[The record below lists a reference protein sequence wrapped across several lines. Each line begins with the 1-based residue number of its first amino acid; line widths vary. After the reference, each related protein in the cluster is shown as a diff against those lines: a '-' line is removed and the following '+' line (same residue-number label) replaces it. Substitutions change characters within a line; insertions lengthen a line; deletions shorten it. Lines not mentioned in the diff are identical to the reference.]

1 MTAPVVLWTVEADS
15 SAVGASVGRSGTGR
29 TAATPA
35 PSTAATLE
43 AAGLTKSFG
52 AGDQQTF
59 ALQDVSITLRAGE
72 FSLLMGPSGSG
83 KSTLLAV
90 ISALL
95 RPDAGSVSAL
105 GHDVWHCTEREL
117 EQFRLKHCSYIFQG
131 YNLFPALT
139 AAEQLEIVLKW
150 GERVSTSEAKKR
162 AEAVLGQ
169 LGLSNKLRL
178 RPAQLSGGEKQ
189 RVAIGRALVK
199 NPAFLFAD
207 EPTSALDWENGQQ
220 VVELLRAAAHE
231 RGATVLV
238 VTHDHRLVPFADRVF
253 EMTDGRLAN
262 SEGEPAGAHRPRG
275 EGGAAEDSDPGL
287 YLPRGPRL
295 ELRDPAA

>member
-1 MTAPVVLWTVEADS
+1 MTAPVALWTRASESGVTATGGGTEGGGGAT
-15 SAVGASVGRSGTGR
+15 SAPGV
-29 TAATPA
+29 
-35 PSTAATLE
+35 TLE
-43 AAGLTKSFG
+43 ATGLSKSFG
-52 AGDQQTF
+52 GGDQATF
-59 ALQDVSITLRAGE
+59 ALRDVSLTLRAGE

-90 ISALL
+90 ISALM

-117 EQFRLKHCSYIFQG
+117 ERFRLNYCSYIFQG

-162 AEAVLGQ
+162 AEAVLTQ
-169 LGLSNKLRL
+169 LGLSNKLHL
-178 RPAQLSGGEKQ
+178 RPTQLSGGEKQ

-220 VVELLRAAAHE
+220 VVELLRAAAHD

-253 EMTDGRLAN
+253 EMNDGRLLS
-262 SEGEPAGAHRPRG
+262 SEGEPAGARHAG
-275 EGGAAEDSDPGL
+275 DDSGL
-287 YLPRGPRL
+287 YLARGPRL